1 MSRIKLISP
10 TDIAE
15 PLRSAVDAANKQPI
29 ELGPLQVYAHRP
41 EIAAAYV
48 NFTSTIRTAGTLDR
62 RLVELLRLRVAFHNQ
77 CRSCMA
83 VRYSD
88 GREAGVDEDLVCEL
102 RRPEEAADLTEAERE
117 ALRFADKM
125 ATDHLSIDDSTF
137 DGLRVH
143 FAEDE
148 IVELGMNI
156 ALFVGFG
163 RLASA
168 WDLVDHLPDNFTRRD
183 QGPVTPWQPGA
194 TVVGA
199 RTDSNYDDTDQN

>member
-1 MSRIKLISP
+1 MARIRLIAP
-10 TDIAE
+10 DDIAE
-15 PLRSAVDAANKQPI
+15 PLRSAVDAPSKQPI

-48 NFTSTIRTAGTLDR
+48 QFTSTVRNTGTLNR
-62 RLVELLRLRVAFHNQ
+62 RLVELVRLSVAFHNQ

-83 VRYSD
+83 VRYGD
-88 GREAGVDEDLVCEL
+88 GRDAGVDENLVCEL
-102 RRPEEAADLTEAERE
+102 RQPEQGPDLTEAERE

-125 ATDHLSIDDSTF
+125 ANDHLSITDETF
-137 DGLRVH
+137 VEMRQH
-143 FAEDE
+143 FSEEE

-168 WDLVDHLPDNFTRRD
+168 WDL
-183 QGPVTPWQPGA
+183 
-194 TVVGA
+194 
-199 RTDSNYDDTDQN
+199 